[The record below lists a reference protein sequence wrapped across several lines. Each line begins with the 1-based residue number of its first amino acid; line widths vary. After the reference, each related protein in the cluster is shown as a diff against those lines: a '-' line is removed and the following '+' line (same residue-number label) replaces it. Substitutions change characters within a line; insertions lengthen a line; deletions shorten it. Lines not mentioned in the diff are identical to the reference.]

1 MRKAGKYESRSQRHE
16 VEHHAGY
23 SVGRN
28 DGFGTLTNLSHTGAL
43 LSGTTSKPESGAT
56 LLLHILRM
64 DAAQIDLEAI
74 VVRHSA
80 DGFAV
85 KFASLTQELA
95 LHLDDLEKEK
105 KRAAALADRERTRR

>member
-1 MRKAGKYESRSQRHE
+1 MRRTGKYEARAERHE
-16 VEHHAGY
+16 VKHHAGY

-43 LSGTTSKPESGAT
+43 LSETTSKPPQGAT

-64 DAAQIDLEAI
+64 DAEQIDVEA
-74 VVRHSA
+74 VVARHSA

-85 KFASLTQELA
+85 KFVTLTQALAEHLDELA
-95 LHLDDLEKEK
+95 KAK
-105 KRAAALADRERTRR
+105 KQAAARAAQGG